1 MSAVV
6 ELLTKSQAAERLAV
20 SVRTLERLIST
31 GQIRV
36 LHIGQPGS
44 RKPATRIK
52 TSELAAYIAHLEGRR
67 VA

>member
-1 MSAVV
+1 MTVV
-6 ELLTKSQAAERLAV
+6 ELLTRPEAAARLAV
-20 SVRTLERLIST
+20 SLRTLDRLISS

-44 RKPATRIK
+44 RKPATRVK
-52 TSELAAYIAHLEGRR
+52 ASELAAYIAHLEGRR